1 MPGINDIYTTKT
13 VRKIRDKA
21 ELKRNFLIS
30 LFFPRRATVTT
41 EEIILECTKSGE
53 QTAPFI
59 TPLES
64 GRAIKNKKVRTNVIT
79 APNIGVAEI
88 LTPKDFFIREAGMQ
102 LSGEFDPVTRA
113 SKRVGEILRKQE
125 NYIVNK
131 EELMVGQFLTSGKV
145 TSLTGED
152 GYEVDYELENISTLP
167 LVDQWGKPGVNPLT
181 SLDEIISNAEASGV
195 LVGNIVMGVDAAKN
209 FMNNE
214 YTKEVLSKDLQSEF
228 VKEVIREYPGV
239 VWLGTYKTYGVEIFR
254 YKRKVLGPDKK
265 TPVEII
271 PSNIVI
277 GGPKDGEILYAPIVN
292 MGKSDIH
299 VTVRYSSVEVP
310 TPKVKKITTESRPV
324 LQPSDLDGYFSVIVC

>member
-1 MPGINDIYTTKT
+1 MPTINDIYTPKT

-30 LFFPRRATVTT
+30 LFFPRRTTVTT

-88 LTPKDFFIREAGMQ
+88 LTPKDFFVREAGME
-102 LSGEFDPVTRA
+102 LSGFDPVIRA
-113 SKRVGEILRKQE
+113 SKRLGEILRKQE

-131 EELMVGQFLTSGKV
+131 EELMVGQFLTTGKV

-152 GYEVDYELENISTLP
+152 GYEVDYELENISTLSSGE
-167 LVDQWGKPGVNPLT
+167 QWGKPGVNPLT

-195 LVGNIVMGVDAAKN
+195 LVGNIVMGADAAKN
-209 FMNNE
+209 FMNSE

-228 VKEVIREYPGV
+228 VKEVVREYPGV

-254 YKRKVLGPDKK
+254 YKRKVLGPDK
-265 TPVEII
+265 TPMEII

-292 MGKSDIH
+292 MGKGDIH
-299 VTVRYSSVEVP
+299 VTERYSNVEIP

>member
-1 MPGINDIYTTKT
+1 MPGINDIYTPKT
-13 VRKIRDKA
+13 VRKIREKA

-30 LFFPRRATVTT
+30 LFFPRRTTVTT

-88 LTPKDFFIREAGMQ
+88 LTPKDFFVREAGME
-102 LSGEFDPVTRA
+102 LSGFDPVIRA
-113 SKRVGEILRKQE
+113 SKRLGEILRKQE

-131 EELMVGQFLTSGKV
+131 EELMVGQFLTTGKV

-152 GYEVDYELENISTLP
+152 GYEVDYELENISTLSSGE
-167 LVDQWGKPGVNPLT
+167 QWGKPGVNPLT

-195 LVGNIVMGVDAAKN
+195 LVGNIVMGADAAKN

-214 YTKEVLSKDLQSEF
+214 YTKELLSKDLQSEF
-228 VKEVIREYPGV
+228 VKEVVREYPGV

-254 YKRKVLGPDKK
+254 YKRKVLGPDK
-265 TPVEII
+265 TPMEII

-292 MGKSDIH
+292 MGKGDIH
-299 VTVRYSSVEVP
+299 VTERYSNVVIP
-310 TPKVKKITTESRPV
+310 TEKVKKITTESRPV

>member
-1 MPGINDIYTTKT
+1 MPTINDIYTPKT

-30 LFFPRRATVTT
+30 LFFPRRTTVTT

-88 LTPKDFFIREAGMQ
+88 LTPKDFFVREAGME
-102 LSGEFDPVTRA
+102 LSGFDPVIRA
-113 SKRVGEILRKQE
+113 SKRLGEILRKQE

-131 EELMVGQFLTSGKV
+131 EELMVGQFLTTGKV

-152 GYEVDYELENISTLP
+152 GYEVDYELENISTLSSGE
-167 LVDQWGKPGVNPLT
+167 QWGKPGVNPLT

-195 LVGNIVMGVDAAKN
+195 LVGNIVMGADAAKN
-209 FMNNE
+209 FMNSE
-214 YTKEVLSKDLQSEF
+214 YTKEILSKDLQSEF
-228 VKEVIREYPGV
+228 VKEVVREYPGV

-254 YKRKVLGPDKK
+254 YKRKVLGPDK
-265 TPVEII
+265 TPMEII

-292 MGKSDIH
+292 MGKGDIH
-299 VTVRYSSVEVP
+299 VTERYSNVVTP
-310 TPKVKKITTESRPV
+310 TEKVKKITTESRPV

>member
-1 MPGINDIYTTKT
+1 MPGINDIYTPKT
-13 VRKIRDKA
+13 VRKIREKA

-30 LFFPRRATVTT
+30 LFFPRRTTVTT

-88 LTPKDFFIREAGMQ
+88 LTPKDFFVREAGME
-102 LSGEFDPVTRA
+102 LSGFDPVIRA
-113 SKRVGEILRKQE
+113 SKRLGEILRKQE

-131 EELMVGQFLTSGKV
+131 EELMVGQFLTTGKV

-152 GYEVDYELENISTLP
+152 GYEVDYELENISTLSSGE
-167 LVDQWGKPGVNPLT
+167 QWGKPGVNPLT

-195 LVGNIVMGVDAAKN
+195 LVGNIVMGADAAKN

-214 YTKEVLSKDLQSEF
+214 YIKELLSKDLQSEF
-228 VKEVIREYPGV
+228 VKEVVREYPGV

-254 YKRKVLGPDKK
+254 YKRKVLGPDK
-265 TPVEII
+265 TPMEII

-292 MGKSDIH
+292 MGKGDIH
-299 VTVRYSSVEVP
+299 VTERYSNVEIP

>member
-1 MPGINDIYTTKT
+1 MPTINDIYTPKT
-13 VRKIRDKA
+13 VKKIRDKA

-30 LFFPRRATVTT
+30 LFFPRRTPVTT

-64 GRAIKNKKVRTNVIT
+64 GRAIKSKKVRTNVIT
-79 APNIGVAEI
+79 APNLGVAEI
-88 LTPKDFFIREAGMQ
+88 LTPKDFFVREAGMQ
-102 LSGEFDPVTRA
+102 LSGDFDPVIRA
-113 SKRVGEILRKQE
+113 SKRVGEILKKQE

-131 EELMVGQFLTSGKV
+131 EELMVGQFLTTGKV

-152 GYEVDYELENISTLP
+152 GYEVDYELENISTLSSGE
-167 LVDQWGKPGVNPLT
+167 QWGKPGVNPLT

-209 FMNNE
+209 FINSE
-214 YTKEVLSKDLQSEF
+214 YTKEILSKDLQSEF
-228 VKEVIREYPGV
+228 VKEVVREYPGV

-254 YKRKVLGPDKK
+254 YKRKVLGPDE
-265 TPVEII
+265 TPMEII

-292 MGKSDIH
+292 MGKGDIH
-299 VTVRYSSVEVP
+299 VTERYSNVEIP

>member
-1 MPGINDIYTTKT
+1 MPGINDIYTAKT
-13 VRKIRDKA
+13 VRKIREKA
-21 ELKRNFLIS
+21 EVKRNFLIN
-30 LFFPRRATVTT
+30 LFFPRRTTVMT
-41 EEIILECTKSGE
+41 EKIILECTKSGE

-64 GRAIKNKKVRTNVIT
+64 GRVIKNKKVRTNVIT

-88 LTPKDFFIREAGMQ
+88 LTPKDFFVREAGMQ
-102 LSGEFDPVTRA
+102 LSGDFDPVIRA
-113 SKRVGEILRKQE
+113 SKRLGEILRKQE

-131 EELMVGQFLTSGKV
+131 EELMVGQFLTTGKV

-152 GYEVDYELENISTLP
+152 GYEVDYELENISTLSSGE
-167 LVDQWGKPGVNPLT
+167 QWGKPGVNPLT

-195 LVGNIVMGVDAAKN
+195 LVGNIVMGADAAKN
-209 FMNNE
+209 FMNSE
-214 YTKEVLSKDLQSEF
+214 YTKEILSKDLQSEF
-228 VKEVIREYPGV
+228 VKEVVREYPGV

-254 YKRKVLGPDKK
+254 YKRKVLGPDK
-265 TPVEII
+265 TPMEII

-292 MGKSDIH
+292 MGKGDIH
-299 VTVRYSSVEVP
+299 VTERYSNVEIP